1 MDKEYIKR
9 HNLMEAHKQFMRLS
23 EGYISTSLEE
33 ADDDEEQQ
41 GGNMPQDNMGGNE
54 DGQMNNGGMQPSGGM
69 PQSDGQ
75 GQPNNMP
82 ADDGQT
88 PPMDD
93 AQTPP
98 MDDRQAPPMDD
109 GFGDGDESTPNDMLS
124 MDDEFGDDEDDVI
137 DVDDLT
143 NAQEK
148 LNKKQNMVGK
158 DLGQLDNRIESLIT
172 AVEKMN
178 NIIDHNNNE
187 INNLKSELERRVP
200 TQKERLEMRSLDTYP
215 FNVSPNDYWKR
226 KEMEGVYDARY
237 GDGESE
243 KKEYEIRNKD
253 IDDFSK
259 VDIEKTFDD
268 NDLDQSMEKI
278 FRGF

>member
-93 AQTPP
+93 
-98 MDDRQAPPMDD
+98 RQAPPMDNE
-109 GFGDGDESTPNDMLS
+109 FGDGDESTPNDMLS
-124 MDDEFGDDEDDVI
+124 MDDKFGDDEDDVI

-200 TQKERLEMRSLDTYP
+200 TQKERFEMRSLDTYP
-215 FNVSPNDYWKR
+215 FNVSPNDYCKR
-226 KEMEGVYDARY
+226 KEMEVVYDARY
-237 GDGESE
+237 GNGESE
-243 KKEYEIRNKD
+243 KKKYEIRNKD
-253 IDDFSK
+253 IDDFSN

>member
-88 PPMDD
+88 FLMD
-93 AQTPP
+93 
-98 MDDRQAPPMDD
+98 
-109 GFGDGDESTPNDMLS
+109 
-124 MDDEFGDDEDDVI
+124 
-137 DVDDLT
+137 
-143 NAQEK
+143 
-148 LNKKQNMVGK
+148 
-158 DLGQLDNRIESLIT
+158 
-172 AVEKMN
+172 
-178 NIIDHNNNE
+178 
-187 INNLKSELERRVP
+187 
-200 TQKERLEMRSLDTYP
+200 
-215 FNVSPNDYWKR
+215 
-226 KEMEGVYDARY
+226 GV
-237 GDGESE
+237 
-243 KKEYEIRNKD
+243 
-253 IDDFSK
+253 
-259 VDIEKTFDD
+259 
-268 NDLDQSMEKI
+268 
-278 FRGF
+278 

>member
-124 MDDEFGDDEDDVI
+124 MDDEFGDDEDDVHHAKLI
-137 DVDDLT
+137 GEFVLLPRHENT
-143 NAQEK
+143 NRQTE
-148 LNKKQNMVGK
+148 NVGQRHRK
-158 DLGQLDNRIESLIT
+158 DTHDE
-172 AVEKMN
+172 
-178 NIIDHNNNE
+178 
-187 INNLKSELERRVP
+187 
-200 TQKERLEMRSLDTYP
+200 
-215 FNVSPNDYWKR
+215 
-226 KEMEGVYDARY
+226 
-237 GDGESE
+237 
-243 KKEYEIRNKD
+243 
-253 IDDFSK
+253 
-259 VDIEKTFDD
+259 
-268 NDLDQSMEKI
+268 
-278 FRGF
+278 

>member
-54 DGQMNNGGMQPSGGM
+54 DGQMNNGGMQHSGGM

-88 PPMDD
+88 PPMDGG
-93 AQTPP
+93 QTPP
-98 MDDRQAPPMDD
+98 MDDRQAPP
-109 GFGDGDESTPNDMLS
+109 

-158 DLGQLDNRIESLIT
+158 DLGQLDNRIESLMA

-178 NIIDHNNNE
+178 KIIDHNNNE

-253 IDDFSK
+253 IDDFSN